1 MSERPNISPALRHWR
16 KKALLNTAAGLT
28 CKGTT
33 RKRRTNAGHLEKI
46 LAERRERGLQAW
58 NLRVNRLRERGLTTR
73 GTPRIYA
80 VRRGDA
86 LLMKSQVDA
95 LASALAEIFSELPA
109 AVQARALEL
118 ERSLS
123 AVRKQ
128 IA

>member
-1 MSERPNISPALRHWR
+1 MSDRPNISPALRHWR
-16 KKALLNTAAGLT
+16 KKALLNASSGLT
-28 CKGTT
+28 CKGTA

-46 LAERRERGLQAW
+46 MAERRERGLKAW
-58 NLRVNRLRERGLTTR
+58 NLRVNRLREQGLTTR

-86 LLMKSQVDA
+86 LLIKCQVDD
-95 LASALAEIFSELPA
+95 LAASLVKIFSELPA

-128 IA
+128 IV

>member
-28 CKGTT
+28 CKGTA
-33 RKRRTNAGHLEKI
+33 RKRRRNNGLTFNKFLEQ
-46 LAERRERGLQAW
+46 RERGLKAW
-58 NLRVNRLRERGLTTR
+58 NLRVNRLREQGLTTR

-86 LLMKSQVDA
+86 LLLKWQVDA
-95 LASALAEIFSELPA
+95 LAAALAGIFSELPA
-109 AVQARALEL
+109 SVQSRALEL
-118 ERSLS
+118 ERNLS

-128 IA
+128 IV